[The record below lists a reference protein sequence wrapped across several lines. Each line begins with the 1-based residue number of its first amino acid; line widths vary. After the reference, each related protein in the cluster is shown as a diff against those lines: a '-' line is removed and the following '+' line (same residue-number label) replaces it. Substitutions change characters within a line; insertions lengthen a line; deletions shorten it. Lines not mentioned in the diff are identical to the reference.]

1 MQKTDEGELFY
12 YFTPCLK
19 PDSDGDG
26 RIDSL
31 EYLEGTSPYEY
42 DKKWYEHTWDF
53 ICGFVAGDFIA
64 ETDSMA
70 VVAGQIL
77 SSCIPYVDI
86 RDVAGNLVNGDYMF
100 AGLSALGLVPIA
112 GDTAKAVSKIGKFAI
127 KNLDN
132 VAKVADVVEF
142 TSKYYP
148 DAVKLLAKNDDFVSA
163 AKAMSNNT
171 SLKMTKKDAER
182 INKILEDAGLS
193 EYVIKRGVDVIVTV
207 GKTNPFNLQPTHSPT
222 LSKNQLNALIDD
234 IKINGIQETIKY
246 VEYNGQ
252 KYVVDRH
259 HRLLAAKRLGLTEV
273 PIEKVNLPYAGYNT
287 IDDLLWYE

>member
-1 MQKTDEGELFY
+1 
-12 YFTPCLK
+12 
-19 PDSDGDG
+19 
-26 RIDSL
+26 
-31 EYLEGTSPYEY
+31 
-42 DKKWYEHTWDF
+42 
-53 ICGFVAGDFIA
+53 
-64 ETDSMA
+64 
-70 VVAGQIL
+70 
-77 SSCIPYVDI
+77 
-86 RDVAGNLVNGDYMF
+86 MF

-112 GDTAKAVSKIGKFAI
+112 GDTAKAVSKIGRFAI

-148 DAVKLLAKNDDFVSA
+148 DA
-163 AKAMSNNT
+163 
-171 SLKMTKKDAER
+171 ER

-193 EYVIKRGVDVIVTV
+193 EYVIKRGVDVIGTV